1 MENVNVFKINEG
13 VTRERRFEM
22 VPEHKMTKLTDE
34 QERLMVEKLVKPI
47 KFRYTAVISS
57 VVIMYFVQNPFDANG
72 LVLSCVCFFNLNIY
86 INFRLVHFPAVI
98 HVCHIF
104 NNDY

>member
-1 MENVNVFKINEG
+1 MAFHRDNMCVVRQMENVNVFKINEG

-57 VVIMYFVQNPFDANG
+57 VVIMYFVQNPFNANG
-72 LVLSCVCFFNLNIY
+72 LVLSCVCFLKFKYLY
-86 INFRLVHFPAVI
+86 
-98 HVCHIF
+98 
-104 NNDY
+104 